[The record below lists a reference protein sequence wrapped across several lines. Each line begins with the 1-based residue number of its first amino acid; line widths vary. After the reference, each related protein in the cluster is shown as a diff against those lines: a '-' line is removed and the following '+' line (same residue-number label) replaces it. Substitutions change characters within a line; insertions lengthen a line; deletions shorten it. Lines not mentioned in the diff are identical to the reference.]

1 MGICIEVWRQRIG
14 SFIGNHIYKS
24 CSLPSSCLAG
34 FGGSRVR
41 FACIICIFLLMAG
54 IEANPGPPKQNMG
67 DLARRMD
74 DIPAE
79 LKNTRTALSV
89 KIDNS
94 VKNLSIKLQLCEQQ
108 LVIQT
113 TRLDNADI
121 QRATMLAEIESF
133 KIQVLNLQ
141 LSTTPTLPTLAVAVP
156 ATSLT
161 QPLTV
166 NDVAHELKL
175 RTSKERNII
184 IFGISPSTSV
194 SDVHFVTNLLAD
206 ELNVTTMVTHCLR
219 LGKPN
224 VGRPQLL
231 LATFAHAIDATK
243 VIRLAKSLRNS
254 RNDEVK
260 NNVYIN
266 PDLTRE
272 QRSIQYNL
280 RTELK
285 HRKAAGEVNLIIK
298 NNCIITKSQSTTNAA
313 SAQTTMP

>member
-1 MGICIEVWRQRIG
+1 MD
-14 SFIGNHIYKS
+14 
-24 CSLPSSCLAG
+24 
-34 FGGSRVR
+34 
-41 FACIICIFLLMAG
+41 
-54 IEANPGPPKQNMG
+54 
-67 DLARRMD
+67 DLARRID
-74 DIPAE
+74 DLLAE
-79 LKNTRTALSV
+79 LKDTRTAFSV

-94 VKNLSIKLQLCEQQ
+94 VKDLSIKLQLCKQQ

-121 QRATMLAEIESF
+121 QRATMQAEIESL
-133 KIQVLNLQ
+133 KAHVLNLQ
-141 LSTTPTLPTLAVAVP
+141 STTPTLAAAVP

-166 NDVAHELKL
+166 NYVAHELKL
-175 RTSKERNII
+175 RTSKESNII
-184 IFGISPSTSV
+184 ISGISPPSTSV
-194 SDVHFVTNLLAD
+194 SDAQLVTNLLAD

-224 VGRPQLL
+224 VGHPQLIF
-231 LATFAHAIDATK
+231 ATLAHATDATK

-260 NNVYIN
+260 NNVHIN

-285 HRKAAGEVNLIIK
+285 HRKAAGEANLIIK
-298 NNCIITKSQSTTNAA
+298 NNRIITKS
-313 SAQTTMP
+313 